1 MLVPVGLRNL
11 IVGGEFKL
19 TTSQFGPNFFIGN
32 NPEADGTYGSV
43 NKVIGEPQ
51 LEGTDAARLA
61 ERASGKRLS
70 SGAVS
75 DYWLKK
81 SWDSAKRQGLD
92 KLTAKEIDAEI
103 AASRRERRARKTKSE
118 SGR

>member
-1 MLVPVGLRNL
+1 
-11 IVGGEFKL
+11 
-19 TTSQFGPNFFIGN
+19 
-32 NPEADGTYGSV
+32 V

-81 SWDSAKRQGLD
+81 SWDYIRAEPTQWLRSGQEMADGL
-92 KLTAKEIDAEI
+92 ECPG
-103 AASRRERRARKTKSE
+103 SRRLGRFFISIANGPGLLAFLSWINHFGVLAPLAAAGAWLSRNEWRRLWLLYA
-118 SGR
+118 